1 ARPPRSP
8 QPAAHRLAG
17 RWPRGF
23 CLWTSFRIP
32 LVALRS
38 RGGAG
43 PRVERQMVGLVLHSL
58 FRTRLRLRGS
68 VAAPPL
74 RHQAFHHG
82 HFASR
87 CPRLPCFSRCPAY
100 CLVSLVVA
108 ELVCI
113 GDFRL
118 PPRRGRSHCLSS
130 FCTAHAPRYPGE
142 LFLLPL
148 ISARVARFAHHFCRS
163 FPPVGFQTC

>member
-1 ARPPRSP
+1 
-8 QPAAHRLAG
+8 G
-17 RWPRGF
+17 RWPRRF

-32 LVALRS
+32 LVALRR
-38 RGGAG
+38 RGGLG
-43 PRVERQMVGLVLHSL
+43 PRVERQMVGLVLHRL

-68 VAAPPL
+68 VAAPSL
-74 RHQAFHHG
+74 RHQALHHG

-87 CPRLPCFSRCPAY
+87 CPRRPCLSRRPTD
-100 CLVSLVVA
+100 CLGSLVVA
-108 ELVCI
+108 QLVCI

-118 PPRRGRSHCLSS
+118 PPRRGRWHCLSG

-148 ISARVARFAHHFCRS
+148 ISTRVSRFTHHLCWS
-163 FPPVGFQTC
+163 FPPMGFQAC